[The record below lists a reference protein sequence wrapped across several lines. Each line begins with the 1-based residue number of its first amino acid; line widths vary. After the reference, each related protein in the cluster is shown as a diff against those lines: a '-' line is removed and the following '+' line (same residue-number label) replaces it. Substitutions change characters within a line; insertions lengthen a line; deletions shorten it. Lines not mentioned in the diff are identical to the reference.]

1 MNVAL
6 IGSGSWGT
14 AVAGLAAA
22 RAERV
27 IMWAHSEQTA
37 AGINGE
43 HRNPRYLVDYVLPEN
58 VVAATELAQALD
70 GAEAIIFAVPSTHLR
85 DVCHQAAPFIADET
99 PVLCLTK
106 GIEPESGLLMSEVIA
121 SEIGNET
128 RVAALSGPNHA
139 EEICRGG
146 LSAAV
151 IASEDSQIGETF
163 KDLLLSTAFRIY
175 LSQDMTGVEVCGA
188 MKNVIAIVCGISAG
202 SGAGDNTLAL
212 IMTRGLAEISRLV
225 HARGGQA
232 ITCMGLAGMGDLIAT
247 CTSEHSRN
255 RTFGY
260 EFAHGVS
267 LDEYQARTH
276 MVVEGA
282 VAARS
287 VSELARSL
295 GVDIPLTFAV
305 EQTLYNGVTLDRA
318 LEILTDR
325 VPSQEFYGLTDL
337 RRKATTMGSIKIAPS
352 VLSADMAN
360 LKGELD
366 KIAGADY
373 VHFDVMDGHFT
384 GNLTFGV
391 DILKAVKRS
400 TDVPVDA
407 HLMVSNPDETVD
419 WYADAGA
426 DMITVHYEAST
437 HLHRTLTHLQQRG
450 VKAGVVLN
458 PATPVCVLESIIDVV
473 DMVLLMS
480 VNPGFGG
487 QSFIPGTIAKLHEL
501 KAMCERHGVSPLIE
515 VDGGIS
521 SKNIAEVV
529 KAGANVLVAGS
540 AVFKSKDPA
549 AEVALLQKLG
559 NEAAQEA

>member
-1 MNVAL
+1 
-6 IGSGSWGT
+6 
-14 AVAGLAAA
+14 
-22 RAERV
+22 
-27 IMWAHSEQTA
+27 
-37 AGINGE
+37 
-43 HRNPRYLVDYVLPEN
+43 
-58 VVAATELAQALD
+58 
-70 GAEAIIFAVPSTHLR
+70 
-85 DVCHQAAPFIADET
+85 
-99 PVLCLTK
+99 
-106 GIEPESGLLMSEVIA
+106 
-121 SEIGNET
+121 
-128 RVAALSGPNHA
+128 
-139 EEICRGG
+139 
-146 LSAAV
+146 
-151 IASEDSQIGETF
+151 
-163 KDLLLSTAFRIY
+163 
-175 LSQDMTGVEVCGA
+175 
-188 MKNVIAIVCGISAG
+188 
-202 SGAGDNTLAL
+202 
-212 IMTRGLAEISRLV
+212 
-225 HARGGQA
+225 
-232 ITCMGLAGMGDLIAT
+232 
-247 CTSEHSRN
+247 
-255 RTFGY
+255 
-260 EFAHGVS
+260 
-267 LDEYQARTH
+267 
-276 MVVEGA
+276 
-282 VAARS
+282 
-287 VSELARSL
+287 
-295 GVDIPLTFAV
+295 
-305 EQTLYNGVTLDRA
+305 
-318 LEILTDR
+318 
-325 VPSQEFYGLTDL
+325 
-337 RRKATTMGSIKIAPS
+337 MGSIKIAPS

-384 GNLTFGV
+384 SNLTFGV

-419 WYADAGA
+419 WHGGGGVEHHAGA

-501 KAMCERHGVSPLIE
+501 RAMCERHGVSPLIE

-521 SKNIAEVV
+521 SKNIVEVV

-540 AVFKSKDPA
+540 AVFKSEDPA

>member
-1 MNVAL
+1 MHNPILLTAICAVVSFFIGAIPFGL
-6 IGSGSWGT
+6 ILGRVFNHTDIRKAGSGNIGTTNALRVAGPKVAALTLLLDCLKGAICVLIARPLIADLGYGFPPSIMAPGATGDWMLGVICLAAVWGHIFSPYLNFHGGKGIAVGLGVILAWYWPIGLSLLGMFIV
-14 AVAGLAAA
+14 AVAITKYVSVGSLAAA
-22 RAERV
+22 IGLPIAACAV
-27 IMWAHSEQTA
+27 FPYSSLGLKFCMAMIGITVVWAHSEQTA

-58 VVAATELAQALD
+58 VVATTDLAQALD
-70 GAEAIIFAVPSTHLR
+70 GVEAIIFAVPSTHLR
-85 DVCHQAAPFIADET
+85 GVCHQAASFIADET

-121 SEIGNET
+121 SEIGNDR

-151 IASEDSQIGETF
+151 IASEDPQIGETF
-163 KDLLLSTAFRIY
+163 KELLLSTAFRIY

-232 ITCMGLAGMGDLIAT
+232 MTCMGLAGMGDLIAT

-267 LDEYQARTH
+267 LEEYQARTH

-325 VPSQEFYGLTDL
+325 VPSQEFYGL
-337 RRKATTMGSIKIAPS
+337 
-352 VLSADMAN
+352 AD
-360 LKGELD
+360 
-366 KIAGADY
+366 
-373 VHFDVMDGHFT
+373 
-384 GNLTFGV
+384 
-391 DILKAVKRS
+391 
-400 TDVPVDA
+400 
-407 HLMVSNPDETVD
+407 
-419 WYADAGA
+419 
-426 DMITVHYEAST
+426 
-437 HLHRTLTHLQQRG
+437 
-450 VKAGVVLN
+450 
-458 PATPVCVLESIIDVV
+458 
-473 DMVLLMS
+473 
-480 VNPGFGG
+480 
-487 QSFIPGTIAKLHEL
+487 
-501 KAMCERHGVSPLIE
+501 
-515 VDGGIS
+515 
-521 SKNIAEVV
+521 
-529 KAGANVLVAGS
+529 
-540 AVFKSKDPA
+540 
-549 AEVALLQKLG
+549 
-559 NEAAQEA
+559 

>member
-27 IMWAHSEQTA
+27 TMWAHSEQTA

-43 HRNPRYLVDYVLPEN
+43 HRNPRYLVDYKLPGN
-58 VVAATELAQALD
+58 VVATTDLVQALD

-85 DVCHQAAPFIADET
+85 SVCHQAAPFIAADT

-151 IASEDSQIGETF
+151 IASKDAQVGETF
-163 KDLLLSTAFRIY
+163 KNLLLSTAFRIY

-202 SGAGDNTLAL
+202 TGAGDNTLAL

-232 ITCMGLAGMGDLIAT
+232 MTCMGLAGMGDLIAT

-267 LDEYQARTH
+267 LDEYQTRTH

-325 VPSQEFYGLTDL
+325 VPSQEFYGLTDY
-337 RRKATTMGSIKIAPS
+337 RRKASTMGSIKIAPS
-352 VLSADMAN
+352 ILSADMAN
-360 LKGELD
+360 LKGDLD

-540 AVFKSKDPA
+540 AVFKSEDPA

>member
-37 AGINGE
+37 DGINGD

-58 VVAATELAQALD
+58 VVATTDLAQALN

-121 SEIGNET
+121 SEIGSEA

-151 IASEDSQIGETF
+151 IASKDQQVGETF
-163 KDLLLSTAFRIY
+163 KELLLSTAFRIY

-225 HARGGQA
+225 HARSGLA
-232 ITCMGLAGMGDLIAT
+232 MTCMGLAGMGDLIAT

-325 VPSQEFYGLTDL
+325 VPSQEFYGLTD
-337 RRKATTMGSIKIAPS
+337 
-352 VLSADMAN
+352 
-360 LKGELD
+360 
-366 KIAGADY
+366 
-373 VHFDVMDGHFT
+373 
-384 GNLTFGV
+384 
-391 DILKAVKRS
+391 
-400 TDVPVDA
+400 
-407 HLMVSNPDETVD
+407 
-419 WYADAGA
+419 
-426 DMITVHYEAST
+426 
-437 HLHRTLTHLQQRG
+437 
-450 VKAGVVLN
+450 
-458 PATPVCVLESIIDVV
+458 
-473 DMVLLMS
+473 
-480 VNPGFGG
+480 
-487 QSFIPGTIAKLHEL
+487 
-501 KAMCERHGVSPLIE
+501 
-515 VDGGIS
+515 
-521 SKNIAEVV
+521 
-529 KAGANVLVAGS
+529 
-540 AVFKSKDPA
+540 
-549 AEVALLQKLG
+549 
-559 NEAAQEA
+559 

>member
-27 IMWAHSEQTA
+27 TMWAHSEQTA

-43 HRNPRYLVDYVLPEN
+43 HRNPRYLVGYELPDN
-58 VVAATELAQALD
+58 VVATTELAQALD
-70 GAEAIIFAVPSTHLR
+70 GADAIIFAVPSTHLR
-85 DVCHQAAPFIADET
+85 DVCHQAAPYIADET

-121 SEIGNET
+121 SEIGNES

-151 IASEDSQIGETF
+151 IASKDPQIGETF

-175 LSQDMTGVEVCGA
+175 LSQDM
-188 MKNVIAIVCGISAG
+188 KNVIAIVCGISAG
-202 SGAGDNTLAL
+202 TGAGDNTLAL

-232 ITCMGLAGMGDLIAT
+232 MTCMGLAGMGDLIAT

-267 LDEYQARTH
+267 LNEYQTRTH

-325 VPSQEFYGLTDL
+325 VPSQEFYGLTD
-337 RRKATTMGSIKIAPS
+337 
-352 VLSADMAN
+352 
-360 LKGELD
+360 
-366 KIAGADY
+366 
-373 VHFDVMDGHFT
+373 
-384 GNLTFGV
+384 
-391 DILKAVKRS
+391 
-400 TDVPVDA
+400 
-407 HLMVSNPDETVD
+407 
-419 WYADAGA
+419 
-426 DMITVHYEAST
+426 
-437 HLHRTLTHLQQRG
+437 
-450 VKAGVVLN
+450 
-458 PATPVCVLESIIDVV
+458 
-473 DMVLLMS
+473 
-480 VNPGFGG
+480 
-487 QSFIPGTIAKLHEL
+487 
-501 KAMCERHGVSPLIE
+501 
-515 VDGGIS
+515 
-521 SKNIAEVV
+521 
-529 KAGANVLVAGS
+529 
-540 AVFKSKDPA
+540 
-549 AEVALLQKLG
+549 
-559 NEAAQEA
+559 